1 MLGFRQCLICY
12 QFGKLSTGYSKLQGP
27 RHHTSFSWNLC
38 LSSFPGGSEGR
49 VCLQHRRPGF
59 NPWIGKIPWKRKWQ
73 PTPVFLPGKSHG
85 WRSLAGYSAW
95 GPKES
100 DMTEWLTLSVLCLA
114 IQALSI
120 YSDIRNEVVTTTWV
134 LSIQRILGVLW
145 QRCAEERIFPLRN
158 VSSPSYLSQVG
169 ISLTFLS
176 TNSVGASAAN
186 NDFPLHHFFSNSDF
200 IDDRPLFHI

>member
-1 MLGFRQCLICY
+1 MCWGSGSVSSVINLGNLALAIQSSRVPGITHLFHEASVYPASLAAQKVESACN
-12 QFGKLSTGYSKLQGP
+12 TGDL
-27 RHHTSFSWNLC
+27 
-38 LSSFPGGSEGR
+38 GS
-49 VCLQHRRPGF
+49 RPGF

-120 YSDIRNEVVTTTWV
+120 YSHIRNELVTTTWV
-134 LSIQRILGVLW
+134 LSEFKESW
-145 QRCAEERIFPLRN
+145 EFCAKMCWRKD
-158 VSSPSYLSQVG
+158 
-169 ISLTFLS
+169 LS
-176 TNSVGASAAN
+176 TQKCLIPILSVPSWYFLN
-186 NDFPLHHFFSNSDF
+186 ISFHKFSGC
-200 IDDRPLFHI
+200 LYC